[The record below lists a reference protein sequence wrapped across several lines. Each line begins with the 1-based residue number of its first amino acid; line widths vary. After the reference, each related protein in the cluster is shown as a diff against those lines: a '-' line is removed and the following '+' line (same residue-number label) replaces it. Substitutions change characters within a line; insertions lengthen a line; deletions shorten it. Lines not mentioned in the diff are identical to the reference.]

1 MPYNF
6 DFSKRLSDD
15 IKTITISPEGWVN
28 PIIIEYCS
36 AQARQFDTMIS
47 VCWRVKG
54 TSHTFT
60 IYENRLNKISN
71 GNYADHF
78 KETLELFR
86 EDYISWFTDEKYKG
100 CEWRDEYKKQFEKFI
115 IL

>member
-6 DFSKRLSDD
+6 DFNKGLSD
-15 IKTITISPEGWVN
+15 IKTIEIYPNGWRG
-28 PIIIEYCS
+28 PIVVEYCS
-36 AQARQFDTMIS
+36 AQARPYDTMIS

-54 TSHTFT
+54 TTHTFT

-71 GNYADHF
+71 GDYAKHF

-86 EDYISWFTDEKYKG
+86 EDYLSWFTDEKYNR
-100 CEWRDEYKKQFEKFI
+100 CEWRDEYKREFERYI
-115 IL
+115 IS